1 MMVDTQ
7 DEMVVQPALNE
18 KDQIAE
24 INPEQLDADAEN
36 LENVILATDRT
47 CELPT

>member
-7 DEMVVQPALNE
+7 DEMVIQSAPSE

-24 INPEQLDADAEN
+24 INPDQLDNDADNPEN
-36 LENVILATDRT
+36 AILAND
-47 CELPT
+47 CACDLE